1 MRIEVAR
8 TPEDVEALRPVWER
22 LEKRYINSDID
33 FFLTHVRHAP
43 GVLRPHVVHLE
54 DDDGGVGLA
63 VGRLEDAR
71 SPTRLGYAMVFNPR
85 VRSLTV
91 VYGGLL
97 GSDEGTVARLVDA
110 VGASLGPGEADVV
123 RIRMLPLGSAAY
135 EAASEGVSFLRRE
148 HFRRPVTHWR
158 STIPGSFDEFL
169 AALSKERR
177 RHVRRYAKRLQES
190 YGDEIEI
197 SRLNSR
203 ADLDRL
209 FADSEVVHRQTY
221 QAKLGVGF
229 SAGELNRRL
238 TEACMDRGWFRGYV
252 LYLRGQPVSFW
263 HGNVYGG
270 VFWSVATGYDP
281 AYSEER
287 PGTYL
292 LMRLIE
298 DLCADE
304 DVHAIDFGFGDAD
317 YKSAFGDQSWLEED
331 VAVFEPSPKAV
342 AINLGLSG
350 LRGTVRTAQA
360 VVKRTGQLPAARRR
374 WRARLSERAASGA
387 RS

>member
-1 MRIEVAR
+1 MRVEVAR
-8 TPEDVEALRPVWER
+8 TVEEVEALRPVWER
-22 LEKRYINSDID
+22 LEKRYVNSDID

-43 GVLRPHVVHLE
+43 GVLRPHVVSLE

-71 SPTRLGYAMVFNPR
+71 SPTRIGYAMVFNPH

-97 GSDEGTVARLVDA
+97 GSDERTVARLVDA
-110 VGASLGPGEADVV
+110 VGASIGPKEADVV
-123 RIRMLPLGSAAY
+123 RIRMLPLGSPAY
-135 EAASEGVSFLRRE
+135 EAARDGVSFLRRE

-158 STIPGSFDEFL
+158 STIPGSLDEFL
-169 AALSKERR
+169 AARSKERR
-177 RHVRRYAKRLQES
+177 RHVRRYAKRLHES
-190 YGDEIEI
+190 YGGEIEI
-197 SRLNSR
+197 GRLNTQ
-203 ADLDRL
+203 ADLDKL
-209 FADSEVVHRQTY
+209 FADSEAVHRHTY
-221 QAKLGVGF
+221 QANLGVGF
-229 SAGELNRRL
+229 SNGELNRRL
-238 TEACMDRGWFRGYV
+238 TEACMNRGWFRGYV

-263 HGNVYGG
+263 HGNLYAG

-281 AYSEER
+281 AFSEER

-317 YKSAFGDQSWLEED
+317 YKSTFGDQSWLEED
-331 VAVFEPSPKAV
+331 VAVFEPSPRAV

-360 VVKRTGQLPAARRR
+360 VVKRTGQLPTARRR
-374 WRARLSERAASGA
+374 WRARLSGRAASGA
-387 RS
+387 GS

>member
-1 MRIEVAR
+1 MKIEVAR
-8 TPEDVEALRPVWER
+8 TLEEVEALRPVWER
-22 LEKRYINSDID
+22 LERNYINSDID

-43 GVLRPHVVHLE
+43 RVLRPHVVRVE
-54 DDDGGVGLA
+54 DGDGAVGLA
-63 VGRLEDAR
+63 VARLEDAR
-71 SPTRLGYAMVFNPR
+71 SPTRLGYAMVFNPH

-97 GSDEGTVARLVDA
+97 GSDERTVGRLVDA
-110 VGASLGPGEADVV
+110 VGASIGRKEADVV
-123 RIRMLPLGSAAY
+123 RIRMLPLGSPVY
-135 EAASEGVSFLRRE
+135 EAARDGVSFLRRE

-158 STIPGSFDEFL
+158 SAIPGSLDEFL
-169 AALSKERR
+169 AARSKERR

-190 YGDEIEI
+190 YGGEIEI
-197 SRLNSR
+197 RRLNAR
-203 ADLDRL
+203 ADVDRL
-209 FADSEVVHRQTY
+209 FADSEAVHGQTY

-229 SAGELNRRL
+229 SEGELNRRL

-263 HGNVYGG
+263 HGNVYAG

-281 AYSEER
+281 AYAEER

-304 DVHAIDFGFGDAD
+304 TVHTIDFGFGDAD
-317 YKSAFGDQSWLEED
+317 YKSNFGDQSWLEED
-331 VAVFEPSPKAV
+331 VAVVEPRPKAV

-360 VVKRTGQLPAARRR
+360 VVTRTGQLPAARRR
-374 WRARLSERAASGA
+374 WRARLSERARSGA
-387 RS
+387 GP